1 MGPQAKGV
9 CSDECHWN
17 WECRNNWM
25 FIVSWC
31 QQSTSE
37 QLQWS
42 QFFISETV
50 DAIVSATVFL
60 DIYNASWFSGCPAD
74 KRQIPVSGLFFL
86 YFSPVQNE
94 DFFLSNREHF
104 HSIYFLSCGTHCIHS
119 TLKYSDAYS
128 CMTAGISPCPSAKRC
143 LSSWFTHRHELYLC
157 QASTSNI
164 PRWQD
169 VFYNLD
175 L

>member
-1 MGPQAKGV
+1 
-9 CSDECHWN
+9 
-17 WECRNNWM
+17 M

-42 QFFISETV
+42 QFFISEIV

-60 DIYNASWFSGCPAD
+60 DIYNASWFSGYPTD

-94 DFFLSNREHF
+94 DFFFKQQGTLSLH
-104 HSIYFLSCGTHCIHS
+104 L
-119 TLKYSDAYS
+119 L
-128 CMTAGISPCPSAKRC
+128 P
-143 LSSWFTHRHELYLC
+143 
-157 QASTSNI
+157 
-164 PRWQD
+164 
-169 VFYNLD
+169 
-175 L
+175 